1 MFARQVFRSF
11 QPTRQ
16 VRRAVKQQ
24 VQHRCGANCFQIFRK
39 YSSEASKKRSLA
51 PIYISIGLVG
61 LAIGVYRYT
70 QDGATAKEQKEREK
84 VFTGGEQGWV
94 DLKLGAIED
103 LSHNTKR
110 FRFEFPDKDMISGLN
125 VACKF
130 IQVTEKRGSNSY

>member
-1 MFARQVFRSF
+1 M
-11 QPTRQ
+11 
-16 VRRAVKQQ
+16 
-24 VQHRCGANCFQIFRK
+24 
-39 YSSEASKKRSLA
+39 A